1 MPHIQTASGK
11 ITTVTKFSKTCNCW
25 TRRNSKNFSMDTTTM
40 KTLTKKWTKKSKK
53 WNNNRIDN
61 NAKLAVSEHRQLSVR
76 KQEQETRVVWS
87 PRVKEMILQVNFIN
101 TRKARTYYS
110 NHQIWT
116 WISELIK
123 LDRCHSLRSSLPGPR
138 NIDNERLIFLRA
150 IVIRPPRDSPDSQD
164 LVHAVPQ

>member
-11 ITTVTKFSKTCNCW
+11 ITIVTKSSKTCNCW

-53 WNNNRIDN
+53 SNNSKIDN
-61 NAKLAVSEHRQLSVR
+61 NAKLAVSEPKQLSVR
-76 KQEQETRVVWS
+76 KQEQEMKAVWS
-87 PRVKEMILQVNFIN
+87 LRVKEMILQVSFIN

-110 NHQIWT
+110 NHRIWT
-116 WISELIK
+116 WISGLIK
-123 LDRCHSLRSSLPGPR
+123 LDHCHSHRSSLLGPR
-138 NIDNERLIFLRA
+138 NIDNEQLIFPRA
-150 IVIRPPRDSPDSQD
+150 IVIRRLQDFPDSQA